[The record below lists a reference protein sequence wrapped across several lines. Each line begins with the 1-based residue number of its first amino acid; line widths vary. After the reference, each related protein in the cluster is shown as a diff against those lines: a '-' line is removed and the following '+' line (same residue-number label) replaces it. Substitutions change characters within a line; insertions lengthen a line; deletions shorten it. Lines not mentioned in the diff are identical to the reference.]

1 MDRGTRWR
9 LSGMMVLLY
18 GVQGSWWP
26 LLAVHLQDLGI
37 SDRQRGW
44 IFGTLAIA
52 SLAMP
57 LGAGQL
63 VDRVFST
70 QKYMAVVLGLAALL
84 LALPA
89 TDTLTTFVPLLI
101 TFLLYWLLAAPCYA
115 LSNSLALRH
124 LKNPREQF
132 ARVRMW
138 GTIGW
143 LASGWLVTAVM
154 TLNGANSSGQGANE
168 AFAVGAVLAG
178 LTALYCLTLPHTP
191 PLPPPDTVD
200 RPAATATETQTK
212 TELETAIETRRGGV
226 WELLSDPLVVLYL
239 ALAMGVSLTTPYV
252 FQVIP
257 SYLELRGLPRPW
269 IATAMT
275 LGQIPEILALA
286 VLPSL
291 LRRLGFRGLLGLGIG
306 AWAMRFGT
314 LSIDPPLWVTLVLM
328 PLQGVAIACFTVGG
342 QMFLDSRAPAY
353 RRATVQSLNMVVTT
367 GVGMLLG
374 SLLAGEITQRAGG
387 PRAEVFM
394 VPCLVNV
401 ALLCLLCTGFRFT
414 AVASRVEGATSDTLE
429 IRAGRRSRSSLQA
442 VQFGSLR
449 TESADG

>member
-9 LSGMMVLLY
+9 LSGMMLLLY

-26 LLAVHLQDLGI
+26 LLAVHLHDLGI
-37 SDRQRGW
+37 SDRQRGM

-63 VDRVFST
+63 VDRVFPT
-70 QKYMAVVLGLAALL
+70 QRYMAVVLGLSALL
-84 LALPA
+84 LAIPA
-89 TDTLTTFVPLLI
+89 TDTLTTFAPLLI

-115 LSNSLALRH
+115 LSNSLAMRH
-124 LKNPREQF
+124 LSNPREQF
-132 ARVRMW
+132 AGVRMW

-143 LASGWLVTAVM
+143 LTSGWLVTLVM
-154 TLNGANSSGQGANE
+154 TLSGTTASGQGASA
-168 AFAVGAVLAG
+168 AFAVGGVLAA
-178 LTALYCLTLPHTP
+178 LTAVYCLTLPHTP
-191 PLPPPDTVD
+191 PLPPPAPTVLES
-200 RPAATATETQTK
+200 TTGNGTEA
-212 TELETAIETRRGGV
+212 ERGGV
-226 WELLSDPLVVLYL
+226 WDLLHDPLVVLYL
-239 ALAMGVSLTTPYV
+239 VLAMGVSMTTPYV

-257 SYLELRGLPRPW
+257 SYLELRGLPRSW
-269 IATAMT
+269 IASAMT
-275 LGQIPEILALA
+275 LGQLPEIAALA
-286 VLPSL
+286 ILPSL

-306 AWAMRFGT
+306 SWALRFGT
-314 LSIDPPLWVTLVLM
+314 LSIDPPLWVTLLLM

-353 RRATVQSLNMVVTT
+353 RRATVQSLNLVVTT

-401 ALLCLLCTGFRFT
+401 ALLCLLCTGFRFS
-414 AVASRVEGATSDTLE
+414 AIASRVEGATSDTLE
-429 IRAGRRSRSSLQA
+429 IRAGRRSRSSWQA